1 MKRPRIARATAA
13 LLLSALATTPAAAD
27 AIDDYVSA
35 QLTAKKIPGVALL
48 VMRDGAIVREQGYGR
63 ANLEHDVPVTP
74 DTIFQSG
81 STGKQFTA
89 AGILLL
95 AEDGRLGLDDSLAK
109 HFPGSPTDWQRIT
122 VRQLLTHTSGI
133 KDYTDEFDYRK
144 DYTDAE
150 LLAVMHKLP
159 LEFEPG
165 TQWSYSNS
173 GYLILGLLTTQ
184 LAGKHWGE
192 FQAERLFA
200 PLGMKTTRVI
210 SESDLV
216 PHRAAGYE
224 LEKNGEVVNQ
234 AWVAPTFNRCADG
247 AIYYSIRDLAAW
259 EKALEA
265 RTFLG
270 PQGFAAWWTPVRLAN
285 GTSYPYGFGW
295 SLSEQRGEAVIEH
308 GGSWQ
313 GFRAAITRYP
323 EQRLAVVVLANS
335 AAAPV
340 ETMSHEVAGLVEPG
354 LRLRSPTESQTDFD
368 PDMVEG
374 LRDVLEAWGSSRTT
388 PAMSKALAE
397 TASGSAREAADR
409 QRTADR
415 LQAARSF
422 HVLGIDRL
430 SRQAIALLD
439 DGSVRAV
446 DALLETDKGL
456 FTYRFRLD
464 AQGRVVSFSAMT
476 P

>member
-1 MKRPRIARATAA
+1 MKTWRLGTATAA
-13 LLLSALATTPAAAD
+13 LVLSVLATTPVAAD
-27 AIDDYVSA
+27 AIDDFVAA
-35 QLTAKKIPGVALL
+35 QLAAKQIPGIALL

-63 ANLEHDVPVTP
+63 ANLEHGVPVTP

-95 AEDGRLGLDDSLAK
+95 VEDGRLKLDDSLAK
-109 HFPGSPTDWQRIT
+109 HLPGSPADWQRIT

-133 KDYTDEFDYRK
+133 KDNTDEFDYRK

-150 LLAVMHKLP
+150 LLAVMQRLP

-173 GYLILGLLTTQ
+173 GYLILGLLTTK
-184 LAGKHWGE
+184 LAGEHWSD

-200 PLGMKTTRVI
+200 PLGMQTTRVI

-224 LEKNGEVVNQ
+224 LDKNGKVVNQ

-247 AIYYSIRDLAAW
+247 ALYYSIRDLAAW

-265 RTFLG
+265 RAFLK
-270 PQGFAAWWTPVRLAN
+270 PQGFAAWWAPVRLAN
-285 GTSYPYGFGW
+285 GTNYPYGFGW
-295 SLSEQRGEAVIEH
+295 FLSEQRGDAVIEH

-323 EQRLAVVVLANS
+323 EQRLAVMVLANS
-335 AAAPV
+335 AIAPV
-340 ETMSHEVAGLVEPG
+340 EAMSHEIAGLVEPR
-354 LRLRSPTESQTDFD
+354 LRLRSPTEPQTHSD
-368 PDMVEG
+368 PDLEKM
-374 LRDVLEAWGSSRTT
+374 LRDVLEAWSSSRAI

-397 TASGSAREAADR
+397 TASGSAREADDR
-409 QRTADR
+409 QQTANR
-415 LQAARSF
+415 LQTVRSL

-430 SRQAIALLD
+430 SPQAIALLD

-446 DALLETDKGL
+446 DALLETDQGL

-464 AQGRVVSFSAMT
+464 AQGRVVSFSAVT

>member
-1 MKRPRIARATAA
+1 MKTWRLGTATAA
-13 LLLSALATTPAAAD
+13 LALSILAATPVAAD
-27 AIDDYVSA
+27 VIDDYVAA
-35 QLTAKKIPGVALL
+35 QLAAKQIPGIALL
-48 VMRDGAIVREQGYGR
+48 V
-63 ANLEHDVPVTP
+63 
-74 DTIFQSG
+74 
-81 STGKQFTA
+81 
-89 AGILLL
+89 
-95 AEDGRLGLDDSLAK
+95 EDGRLGLDDSLAK

-133 KDYTDEFDYRK
+133 KDNTDEFDYRK

-150 LLAVMHKLP
+150 LLAVMQQLP

-184 LAGKHWGE
+184 LAGKHWSE

-200 PLGMKTTRVI
+200 PLGMQTTRVI

-224 LEKNGEVVNQ
+224 LDKNGKVVNQ

-247 AIYYSIRDLAAW
+247 ALYYLIRDLAAR

-265 RTFLG
+265 RAFLKTE
-270 PQGFAAWWTPVRLAN
+270 GFASWWAPVRLAN
-285 GTSYPYGFGW
+285 GTNYPYGFGW
-295 SLSEQRGEAVIEH
+295 FLSEQRGEAVIEH

-323 EQRLAVVVLANS
+323 EQRLA
-335 AAAPV
+335 
-340 ETMSHEVAGLVEPG
+340 
-354 LRLRSPTESQTDFD
+354 
-368 PDMVEG
+368 
-374 LRDVLEAWGSSRTT
+374 
-388 PAMSKALAE
+388 E

-415 LQAARSF
+415 LQTVRSL

-430 SRQAIALLD
+430 SPQAIALLD

-446 DALLETDKGL
+446 DARLETDQGL
-456 FTYRFRLD
+456 FTYGFRLD
-464 AQGRVVSFSAMT
+464 AQGRVVSFSAVT